1 MNIQFSIRRFIP
13 YFILRHQNLRQLLC
27 LQLLLLVLFNFVA
40 TISFS
45 QISQNGIFFQAV
57 AKDNYDNPA
66 NRRQL
71 FLQSTIIQS
80 NANGSKVLIEEFQ
93 TTTDQMGIFNFT
105 IGKGVRKG
113 GKFYNLNE
121 IDWANGP
128 YYLNIKIVITP
139 VAPGANWDYTKEWID
154 FGTTP
159 FGTVP
164 YALFA
169 SSSGDLGNKVNVS
182 DSILRYVTP
191 TQLAAKSFD
200 ISPILKSLSEKLD
213 KVDGKQLTSNDYTNA
228 EKIKLNE
235 ISGINTGDET
245 LLSIKSKLGI
255 TVLNGVNTGDQ
266 DLSPFA
272 TKLAL
277 DVNTK
282 VFDSVLSQK
291 VNIADLNNFLALKP
305 NLSDLN
311 SSLDLKANN
320 TDVSTGLL
328 LKVDKVIGMGLS
340 SNDYTATDKL
350 KLTNISGINTG
361 DQDLS
366 LYATKAGL
374 ALKVDHLIGKEL
386 SSNDYTTIEKNKLAA
401 ISGINTGDQNLSSYA
416 TIANLGLKAN
426 ITDVNTSL
434 ALKANSNDL
443 ITLLNTK
450 ANLTD
455 VNSSLSLMVN
465 IADLNSGLNLKVD
478 KEAGKVL
485 SSNDYTSADKLK
497 LSNIT
502 GVNTGDQDLSLLAT
516 ISNLSLKA
524 NSDDVNSSLALK
536 ANSADVTSSLALK
549 ANITDINTSLGLKAN
564 SADVTSSLA
573 LKANSSDMT
582 TSLGLKANAI
592 DVVTGL
598 SLKEEQLNKSAA
610 SNLGGTAAND
620 ILYPTQKAVKA
631 YVDGQ
636 ISSGG
641 VSDAS
646 ILTRHIASLNIT
658 TPLIADASITDIK
671 ISNGINQSKVGLGN
685 VENTA
690 LSTWQ
695 GGTNLTNV
703 GTIISGTWSGT
714 SISVAHGGTGANT
727 AADARFNLGL
737 VIGQDVQSPLTTTQ
751 LAVLSNTSN
760 INTGDE
766 TIASIKTKLGI
777 TTLSGVNTGDQDVSS
792 FATITNLALKA
803 NTSDMTTSLGLKAN
817 ATDLTSGLALKAN
830 TSDMTT
836 SLGLKANATD
846 LTSGLALKV
855 DKVTGKE
862 LSTNDYTTAEKNK
875 LTAISGT
882 NTGDQDV
889 SSFATITNLALKA
902 NTADMNTSLG
912 LKANISDMTTSLVLK
927 ANETDLTS
935 GLALKVDKV
944 TGKELSTNDYTTA
957 EKNKLTAI
965 SGTNTGDQDVSSFAT
980 ITNLA
985 LKANTADMNTSL
997 GLKANISDMTTSLVL
1012 KANATDLT
1020 SGLAL
1025 KVDKVTGK
1033 ELSTNDYT
1041 TAEKTKLAAIIGTN
1055 TGDQDLSSF
1064 ATITNLALKANTSD
1078 MTTSLGLKANT
1089 ADMTTS
1095 LGLKA
1100 NTSDMTTSLGLKA
1113 NTTDLTSGLALKVDK
1128 VTGKE
1133 LSTND
1138 YTTAEKNKLT
1148 AITGTNTGDQDLS
1161 SFATALSLA
1170 DKANT
1175 TDVTTSIALKANLIS
1190 PTLVTPI
1197 LGDATATSVTASSDI
1212 KAKRYIQYATTA
1224 ISSTSTTNFDLSRGN
1239 VIQVNLATSI
1249 AEITFT
1255 NEAVGTYL
1263 IKFKQTVG
1271 SKTVNFPDTWL
1282 WSGGVEPV
1290 VSATLGRTDIVT
1302 LIYDGT
1308 NYYAAIVQN
1317 FF

>member
-1 MNIQFSIRRFIP
+1 MIIQFSIRQNMLS
-13 YFILRHQNLRQLLC
+13 FILHHQILKQLIC
-27 LQLLLLVLFNFVA
+27 LKLFLLVLFNFVA
-40 TISFS
+40 IISFS

-57 AKDNYDNPA
+57 AKDNYDHPA

-128 YYLNIKIVITP
+128 YYLNIKIVVTP
-139 VAPGANWDYTKEWID
+139 VAPGVNWDYTKEWID

-213 KVDGKQLTSNDYTNA
+213 KVNGKQLSSNDYTNA

-235 ISGINTGDET
+235 ILGINTGDET

-255 TVLNGVNTGDQ
+255 TDLNGVNTGDQ

-272 TKLAL
+272 TKQAL
-277 DVNTK
+277 DLKTK
-282 VFDSVLSQK
+282 IFDSALSQK
-291 VNIADLNNFLALKP
+291 ANIFDLDNILALKP
-305 NLSDLN
+305 IISDLN

-320 TDVSTGLL
+320 TDVTTGLF
-328 LKVDKVIGMGLS
+328 LKVDKVFGMGLS
-340 SNDYTATDKL
+340 ANDYTSTDKF
-350 KLTNISGINTG
+350 KLTNIVGINTG

-374 ALKVDHLIGKEL
+374 ALKVDHIFGKEL

-426 ITDVNTSL
+426 ITDVTTSL

-443 ITLLNTK
+443 ITLLNSK
-450 ANLTD
+450 ANLID
-455 VNSSLSLMVN
+455 VNSSLSLLVN
-465 IADLNSGLNLKVD
+465 FDDLNSGLNLKVD
-478 KEAGKVL
+478 KVVGKVL
-485 SSNDYTSADKLK
+485 SSNDFTSADKLK
-497 LSNIT
+497 LSTIT
-502 GVNTGDQDLSLLAT
+502 GLNTGDQDLSLLAT

-524 NSDDVNSSLALK
+524 NSDEVNSSLALK
-536 ANSADVTSSLALK
+536 ANNTDVTSSLALK
-549 ANITDINTSLGLKAN
+549 ADIIDVNTSLGLKANSTDVTSSLALKADIIDVNTSLGLKANNTDVTSSLALKADIIDVNTSLGLKAN

-573 LKANSSDMT
+573 LKADIIDVN
-582 TSLGLKANAI
+582 TSLGLKANSV

-598 SLKEEQLNKSAA
+598 SLKEDQINKSTAT
-610 SNLGGTAAND
+610 NLGGTAAND
-620 ILYPTQKAVKA
+620 ISYPTQKAVKV

-641 VSDAS
+641 VADAS

-658 TPLIADASITDIK
+658 TPLIADASITDVK

-685 VENTA
+685 VENIA
-690 LSTWQ
+690 ISTWQ
-695 GGTNLTNV
+695 GSSNLNNL
-703 GTIISGTWSGT
+703 GTITSGIWSAT
-714 SISVAHGGTGANT
+714 SVAIKHGGTGANT

-737 VIGQDVQSPLTTTQ
+737 IIGQDVQSPLTTTQ

-803 NTSDMTTSLGLKAN
+803 NTADMTTSLGLKATTSDLTSGLALKVDKVTDKELSTN
-817 ATDLTSGLALKAN
+817 DYTTTEKNKLAAITGANTGDQDVSSFATITNLALKANTADMTTSLGLKATTSDLTSGLALKAN
-830 TSDMTT
+830 TADMTT
-836 SLGLKANATD
+836 ILGLKATTSD

-862 LSTNDYTTAEKNK
+862 LSTNDYTTTEKNK
-875 LTAISGT
+875 L
-882 NTGDQDV
+882 
-889 SSFATITNLALKA
+889 
-902 NTADMNTSLG
+902 
-912 LKANISDMTTSLVLK
+912 
-927 ANETDLTS
+927 
-935 GLALKVDKV
+935 
-944 TGKELSTNDYTTA
+944 
-957 EKNKLTAI
+957 
-965 SGTNTGDQDVSSFAT
+965 
-980 ITNLA
+980 
-985 LKANTADMNTSL
+985 
-997 GLKANISDMTTSLVL
+997 
-1012 KANATDLT
+1012 
-1020 SGLAL
+1020 
-1025 KVDKVTGK
+1025 
-1033 ELSTNDYT
+1033 
-1041 TAEKTKLAAIIGTN
+1041 AAITGSN

-1064 ATITNLALKANTSD
+1064 ATNTNLDLKANISD
-1078 MTTSLGLKANT
+1078 VNTSL
-1089 ADMTTS
+1089 
-1095 LGLKA
+1095 
-1100 NTSDMTTSLGLKA
+1100 
-1113 NTTDLTSGLALKVDK
+1113 
-1128 VTGKE
+1128 
-1133 LSTND
+1133 
-1138 YTTAEKNKLT
+1138 
-1148 AITGTNTGDQDLS
+1148 
-1161 SFATALSLA
+1161 
-1170 DKANT
+1170 
-1175 TDVTTSIALKANLIS
+1175 ALKANLIS
-1190 PTLVTPI
+1190 PNLTAPI
-1197 LGDATATSVTASSDI
+1197 LGDATATSLSVNTGISASTLTVTNLSATTINATNVTVTNDV
-1212 KAKRYIQYATTA
+1212 KAKRYLLTYNAA
-1224 ISSTSTTNFDLSRGN
+1224 ATSTIDLSTGN
-1239 VIQVNLATSI
+1239 IFQILLTGATAFILPAPNAS
-1249 AEITFT
+1249 T
-1255 NEAVGTYL
+1255 VGTY
-1263 IKFKQTVG
+1263 IVRFKQDNIGGRVVTF
-1271 SKTVNFPDTWL
+1271 SNTAATTTKLYWA
-1282 WSGGVEPV
+1282 GGVVPIIT
-1290 VSATLGRTDIVT
+1290 SGANKIDFMTI
-1302 LIYDGT
+1302 ICDGIS
-1308 NYYAAIVQN
+1308 YYATMIQN
-1317 FF
+1317 FY

>member
-1 MNIQFSIRRFIP
+1 MNIQFSIRRYFST
-13 YFILRHQNLRQLLC
+13 FILRHQNLRQLLC

-80 NANGSKVLIEEFQ
+80 NVNGTKVLIEEFQ

-320 TDVSTGLL
+320 TDVATGLL

-401 ISGINTGDQNLSSYA
+401 ISGTNTGDQNLSSYA

-478 KEAGKVL
+478 KVAGKVL

-516 ISNLSLKA
+516 ITNLSLKA
-524 NSDDVNSSLALK
+524 NSTDVNTSLGLKANNTDVISSLALK
-536 ANSADVTSSLALK
+536 ANSTDVNTSLGLKANSADIISSLALK
-549 ANITDINTSLGLKAN
+549 ANSTDVNTSLGLKAN
-564 SADVTSSLA
+564 SADVNSSLA
-573 LKANSSDMT
+573 LKANSTDVN
-582 TSLGLKANAI
+582 TSLGLKANSI

-598 SLKEEQLNKSAA
+598 SLKEDQLNKSAA
-610 SNLGGTAAND
+610 TNLGGTDAND
-620 ILYPTQKAVKA
+620 ILYPTQKAVKD

-646 ILTRHIASLNIT
+646 ILTRHIAALNIT

-690 LSTWQ
+690 ISSWQ
-695 GGTNLTNV
+695 GSSNLNSL
-703 GTIISGTWSGT
+703 GTITSGIWSGT
-714 SISVAHGGTGANT
+714 SVAITHGGTGANT

-760 INTGDE
+760 SNTGDE

-777 TTLSGVNTGDQDVSS
+777 TALSGVNTGDQDVSS

-817 ATDLTSGLALKAN
+817 ATDLTSGLSLKAN

-836 SLGLKANATD
+836 SLGLKANSSD
-846 LTSGLALKV
+846 
-855 DKVTGKE
+855 VT
-862 LSTNDYTTAEKNK
+862 
-875 LTAISGT
+875 
-882 NTGDQDV
+882 
-889 SSFATITNLALKA
+889 
-902 NTADMNTSLG
+902 TSLG
-912 LKANISDMTTSLVLK
+912 LKV
-927 ANETDLTS
+927 NETDLTS
-935 GLALKVDKV
+935 GLALKA
-944 TGKELSTNDYTTA
+944 N
-957 EKNKLTAI
+957 
-965 SGTNTGDQDVSSFAT
+965 SS
-980 ITNLA
+980 
-985 LKANTADMNTSL
+985 DMTTSL
-997 GLKANISDMTTSLVL
+997 GLKAN
-1012 KANATDLT
+1012 ATDLI

-1055 TGDQDLSSF
+1055 TGDQDVSSF

-1089 ADMTTS
+1089 SDVTTS

-1100 NTSDMTTSLGLKA
+1100 SATDLSSGLALKANSSDVTTLLGLKA
-1113 NTTDLTSGLALKVDK
+1113 NATDLTSGLALK
-1128 VTGKE
+1128 
-1133 LSTND
+1133 SN
-1138 YTTAEKNKLT
+1138 TA
-1148 AITGTNTGDQDLS
+1148 
-1161 SFATALSLA
+1161 
-1170 DKANT
+1170 
-1175 TDVTTSIALKANLIS
+1175 DVTTSLALKANLIS

-1197 LGDATATSVTASSDI
+1197 LGDATATSVIASADV
-1212 KAKRYIQYATTA
+1212 KAKRYIQYATAA
-1224 ISSTSTTNFDLSRGN
+1224 ISSTTTTNIDLSTGN
-1239 VIQVNLATSI
+1239 VFQVDLANAITSI
-1249 AEITFT
+1249 TFS

-1271 SKTVNFPDTWL
+1271 SKNVNFPDSWF

>member
-13 YFILRHQNLRQLLC
+13 YFILRHQNLRQLIC
-27 LQLLLLVLFNFVA
+27 LNLFLLVLFNFVA

-272 TKLAL
+272 TKFAL

-564 SADVTSSLA
+564 NTDVNSSLA
-573 LKANSSDMT
+573 LKANSLDMT

-714 SISVAHGGTGANT
+714 SISVAHGGTGAST
-727 AADARFNLGL
+727 TADARFNLGL

-846 LTSGLALKV
+846 LSSGLALKANTSDMTTSLGLKANTTDLTAGLALKV
-855 DKVTGKE
+855 DKITGKE
-862 LSTNDYTTAEKNK
+862 LSTNDYTTAEKDK
-875 LTAISGT
+875 LAAISGT

-902 NTADMNTSLG
+902 NT
-912 LKANISDMTTSLVLK
+912 
-927 ANETDLTS
+927 
-935 GLALKVDKV
+935 
-944 TGKELSTNDYTTA
+944 
-957 EKNKLTAI
+957 
-965 SGTNTGDQDVSSFAT
+965 
-980 ITNLA
+980 
-985 LKANTADMNTSL
+985 
-997 GLKANISDMTTSLVL
+997 
-1012 KANATDLT
+1012 
-1020 SGLAL
+1020 
-1025 KVDKVTGK
+1025 
-1033 ELSTNDYT
+1033 
-1041 TAEKTKLAAIIGTN
+1041 
-1055 TGDQDLSSF
+1055 
-1064 ATITNLALKANTSD
+1064 SD
-1078 MTTSLGLKANT
+1078 MTTSLGLKANATDLSTGLALKANT

-1095 LGLKA
+1095 L
-1100 NTSDMTTSLGLKA
+1100 
-1113 NTTDLTSGLALKVDK
+1113 
-1128 VTGKE
+1128 
-1133 LSTND
+1133 
-1138 YTTAEKNKLT
+1138 
-1148 AITGTNTGDQDLS
+1148 
-1161 SFATALSLA
+1161 
-1170 DKANT
+1170 
-1175 TDVTTSIALKANLIS
+1175 ALKANLIS

-1197 LGDATATSVTASSDI
+1197 LGDATATSVIVSSDV

>member
-13 YFILRHQNLRQLLC
+13 YFILRHQNLRQLIC
-27 LQLLLLVLFNFVA
+27 LNLFLLVLFNFVA

-80 NANGSKVLIEEFQ
+80 NVNGTKVLIEEFQ
-93 TTTDQMGIFNFT
+93 TSTDQMGIFNFT

-113 GKFYNLNE
+113 GKFSNLNE
-121 IDWANGP
+121 IDWPNGP
-128 YYLNIKIVITP
+128 YYLNIKIVIKP

-169 SSSGDLGNKVNVS
+169 SSSGDLGNKVNIS

-213 KVDGKQLTSNDYTNA
+213 KVDGKQLSSNDYTNA

-272 TKLAL
+272 SKLAL

-282 VFDSVLSQK
+282 IFDSVLSQK
-291 VNIADLNNFLALKP
+291 VNIADLNNILALKP

-311 SSLDLKANN
+311 SRLDLKANN

-374 ALKVDHLIGKEL
+374 ALKVDHLMGKEL

-401 ISGINTGDQNLSSYA
+401 ISGINTGDQNLSAYA

-564 SADVTSSLA
+564 NTDVNSSLA
-573 LKANSSDMT
+573 LKANSLDMT
-582 TSLGLKANAI
+582 TSLGLKANSI

-714 SISVAHGGTGANT
+714 SISVAHGGTGAST
-727 AADARFNLGL
+727 TADARFNLGL
-737 VIGQDVQSPLTTTQ
+737 VIGQDVQSLLTTTQ

-760 INTGDE
+760 SNTGDE

-777 TTLSGVNTGDQDVSS
+777 TTLSGVNTGDQDLSS

-803 NTSDMTTSLGLKAN
+803 NTADMTTSLGLKAN

-846 LTSGLALKV
+846 LSSGLALKANTSDMTTSLGLKANTSDLTSGLALKANTSDMTTSLGLKANATDLSSGLALKANTSDMTTSLGLKANTTDLTAGLALKV
-855 DKVTGKE
+855 DKITGKE
-862 LSTNDYTTAEKNK
+862 LSTNDYSTAEKDK
-875 LTAISGT
+875 LAAISGT

-889 SSFATITNLALKA
+889 
-902 NTADMNTSLG
+902 
-912 LKANISDMTTSLVLK
+912 
-927 ANETDLTS
+927 
-935 GLALKVDKV
+935 
-944 TGKELSTNDYTTA
+944 
-957 EKNKLTAI
+957 
-965 SGTNTGDQDVSSFAT
+965 
-980 ITNLA
+980 
-985 LKANTADMNTSL
+985 
-997 GLKANISDMTTSLVL
+997 
-1012 KANATDLT
+1012 
-1020 SGLAL
+1020 
-1025 KVDKVTGK
+1025 
-1033 ELSTNDYT
+1033 
-1041 TAEKTKLAAIIGTN
+1041 
-1055 TGDQDLSSF
+1055 SSF

-1113 NTTDLTSGLALKVDK
+1113 NTADMTTSLGLKANTSDMTTSLGLKANATDLTSGLALKVDK

-1138 YTTAEKNKLT
+1138 YTTIEKNKLT

-1175 TDVTTSIALKANLIS
+1175 TDVTTSLSLKANLIS
-1190 PTLVTPI
+1190 PTLTSPV
-1197 LGDATATSVTASSDI
+1197 LGDATATSVIASSDI

>member
-536 ANSADVTSSLALK
+536 ANIADVTSSLALK
-549 ANITDINTSLGLKAN
+549 ANITEINTSLGLKAN

-836 SLGLKANATD
+836 SLGLKANA
-846 LTSGLALKV
+846 
-855 DKVTGKE
+855 
-862 LSTNDYTTAEKNK
+862 
-875 LTAISGT
+875 
-882 NTGDQDV
+882 
-889 SSFATITNLALKA
+889 
-902 NTADMNTSLG
+902 
-912 LKANISDMTTSLVLK
+912 
-927 ANETDLTS
+927 TDLTS

>member
-272 TKLAL
+272 TKFAL

-311 SSLDLKANN
+311 LSLDLKANN

-328 LKVDKVIGMGLS
+328 LKVDKVIGMDLS

-374 ALKVDHLIGKEL
+374 ALKVDHLMGKEL

-401 ISGINTGDQNLSSYA
+401 ISGINTGDQNLSAYA

-549 ANITDINTSLGLKAN
+549 ANSL
-564 SADVTSSLA
+564 
-573 LKANSSDMT
+573 DMT
-582 TSLGLKANAI
+582 TSLGLKANSI

-646 ILTRHIASLNIT
+646 ILTRHIAPLNIT
-658 TPLIADASITDIK
+658 TTLIADASITDIK

-690 LSTWQ
+690 ISTWQ
-695 GGTNLTNV
+695 GSSNLNNL
-703 GTIISGTWSGT
+703 GTITSGIWSGT
-714 SISVAHGGTGANT
+714 SVAISHGGTGAST
-727 AADARFNLGL
+727 TADARFNLGL
-737 VIGQDVQSPLTTTQ
+737 VIGQDVQSLLTTTQ

-817 ATDLTSGLALKAN
+817 ATDLTSGLALK
-830 TSDMTT
+830 
-836 SLGLKANATD
+836 
-846 LTSGLALKV
+846 V

-902 NTADMNTSLG
+902 NTSDMTTSLG
-912 LKANISDMTTSLVLK
+912 LKANATDLTSGLALKANTSDMTTSLGLK
-927 ANETDLTS
+927 ANATDLSSGLALKANTSDMTTSLGLKANATDLTSGLALKANTSDMTTSLGLKANSSDVTTSLGLKANATDLTS
-935 GLALKVDKV
+935 GLALKVDKI
-944 TGKELSTNDYTTA
+944 TGKELSTNDYSTA
-957 EKNKLTAI
+957 EKDKLAAI

-985 LKANTADMNTSL
+985 LKANTSDITTSLGLKANTADMNTSL
-997 GLKANISDMTTSLVL
+997 GLKANTSDMTTSLGL

-1041 TAEKTKLAAIIGTN
+1041 TI
-1055 TGDQDLSSF
+1055 
-1064 ATITNLALKANTSD
+1064 
-1078 MTTSLGLKANT
+1078 
-1089 ADMTTS
+1089 
-1095 LGLKA
+1095 
-1100 NTSDMTTSLGLKA
+1100 
-1113 NTTDLTSGLALKVDK
+1113 
-1128 VTGKE
+1128 
-1133 LSTND
+1133 
-1138 YTTAEKNKLT
+1138 EKNKLT

-1175 TDVTTSIALKANLIS
+1175 TDVTTSLSLKANLIS
-1190 PTLVTPI
+1190 PTLTYPV
-1197 LGDATATSVTASSDI
+1197 LGDATATSVIASSDI
-1212 KAKRYIQYATTA
+1212 KAKRYIQYVNAA
-1224 ISSTSTTNFDLSRGN
+1224 ISSTTTTNIDLSTGN
-1239 VIQVNLATSI
+1239 VFQVDLANT
-1249 AEITFT
+1249 ITTISFS
-1255 NEAVGTYL
+1255 NIAVGTYL

-1282 WSGGVEPV
+1282 WSGGAEPV

>member
-27 LQLLLLVLFNFVA
+27 LQLLLLVLFNFVT

-71 FLQSTIIQS
+71 FVQTTIIQS

-169 SSSGDLGNKVNVS
+169 SSSGDIGNKVNVS

-213 KVDGKQLTSNDYTNA
+213 KVNGKQLTSNDYTNA

-245 LLSIKSKLGI
+245 HLSIKSKLGI
-255 TVLNGVNTGDQ
+255 TVLSGVNTGDQ

-291 VNIADLNNFLALKP
+291 VNIADLDNFLALKP
-305 NLSDLN
+305 NISDLN
-311 SSLDLKANN
+311 ISFDLKANN
-320 TDVSTGLL
+320 TDVATGLL

-340 SNDYTATDKL
+340 SNDYTTTDKL

-401 ISGINTGDQNLSSYA
+401 ISGTNTGDQNLSSYA

-455 VNSSLSLMVN
+455 VSSSLSLMVN

-478 KEAGKVL
+478 KVAGKVL
-485 SSNDYTSADKLK
+485 SSNDFTSADKLK

-524 NSDDVNSSLALK
+524 NIADVNTSLGLK

-549 ANITDINTSLGLKAN
+549 SNITDVNTSLGLKAN

-573 LKANSSDMT
+573 LKANSTDVN
-582 TSLGLKANAI
+582 TSLGLKANSADVISSLALKANSTDVNTSLGLKANSI

-598 SLKEEQLNKSAA
+598 SLKEDQLNKSAA
-610 SNLGGTAAND
+610 TNLGGTDAND
-620 ILYPTQKAVKA
+620 ILYPTQKAVKD

-646 ILTRHIASLNIT
+646 ILTRHIAALNIT

-690 LSTWQ
+690 ISSWQ
-695 GGTNLTNV
+695 GSSNLNSL
-703 GTIISGTWSGT
+703 GTITSGIWSAT
-714 SISVAHGGTGANT
+714 SVAITHGGTGAKT

-760 INTGDE
+760 SNTGDE

-836 SLGLKANATD
+836 SLGLKANSSD
-846 LTSGLALKV
+846 
-855 DKVTGKE
+855 VT
-862 LSTNDYTTAEKNK
+862 
-875 LTAISGT
+875 
-882 NTGDQDV
+882 
-889 SSFATITNLALKA
+889 
-902 NTADMNTSLG
+902 TSLG
-912 LKANISDMTTSLVLK
+912 LK

-935 GLALKVDKV
+935 GLALK
-944 TGKELSTNDYTTA
+944 
-957 EKNKLTAI
+957 
-965 SGTNTGDQDVSSFAT
+965 
-980 ITNLA
+980 
-985 LKANTADMNTSL
+985 ANTSDMTTSL
-997 GLKANISDMTTSLVL
+997 GLKANSSDVTTSLGLKASATDLSSGLALKANSSDMTTSLGL

-1041 TAEKTKLAAIIGTN
+1041 TAEKTKLAAMIGTN
-1055 TGDQDLSSF
+1055 TGDQDVSSF

-1078 MTTSLGLKANT
+1078 MTTSLGLKAN
-1089 ADMTTS
+1089 A
-1095 LGLKA
+1095 
-1100 NTSDMTTSLGLKA
+1100 
-1113 NTTDLTSGLALKVDK
+1113 TDLTSGLALK
-1128 VTGKE
+1128 
-1133 LSTND
+1133 SN
-1138 YTTAEKNKLT
+1138 TA
-1148 AITGTNTGDQDLS
+1148 
-1161 SFATALSLA
+1161 
-1170 DKANT
+1170 
-1175 TDVTTSIALKANLIS
+1175 DVTTSLALKANLIS

-1197 LGDATATSVTASSDI
+1197 LGDATATSVIASSDV
-1212 KAKRYIQYATTA
+1212 KAKRYIQYATAA
-1224 ISSTSTTNFDLSRGN
+1224 ISSTSTTNIDLSTGN
-1239 VIQVNLATSI
+1239 VFQVDLANTITSI
-1249 AEITFT
+1249 TFS

-1271 SKTVNFPDTWL
+1271 SKNVNFPDSWF

>member
-13 YFILRHQNLRQLLC
+13 YFILRHQNLRQLIC
-27 LQLLLLVLFNFVA
+27 LNLFLLVLFNFVA

-80 NANGSKVLIEEFQ
+80 NVNGTKVLIEEFQ

-113 GKFYNLNE
+113 GKFSNLNE
-121 IDWANGP
+121 IDWPNGP
-128 YYLNIKIVITP
+128 YYLNIKIVIKP

-213 KVDGKQLTSNDYTNA
+213 KVDGKQLSSNDYTNA

-272 TKLAL
+272 SKLAL

-282 VFDSVLSQK
+282 IFDSVLSQK
-291 VNIADLNNFLALKP
+291 VNIADLNNILALKP

-311 SSLDLKANN
+311 SRLDLKANN

-328 LKVDKVIGMGLS
+328 LKVDKVIGMDLS

-502 GVNTGDQDLSLLAT
+502 GVNTGDQDLSILAT

-573 LKANSSDMT
+573 LKANITDINTSLGLKANNTDVNSSLALKANSLDMT
-582 TSLGLKANAI
+582 TSLGLKANSI

-944 TGKELSTNDYTTA
+944 TGKELSTNDYSTA

-965 SGTNTGDQDVSSFAT
+965 SGTNTGDQDV
-980 ITNLA
+980 
-985 LKANTADMNTSL
+985 
-997 GLKANISDMTTSLVL
+997 
-1012 KANATDLT
+1012 
-1020 SGLAL
+1020 
-1025 KVDKVTGK
+1025 
-1033 ELSTNDYT
+1033 
-1041 TAEKTKLAAIIGTN
+1041 
-1055 TGDQDLSSF
+1055 SSF

-1175 TDVTTSIALKANLIS
+1175 TDVTTSLSLKANLIS
-1190 PTLVTPI
+1190 PTLTSPV
-1197 LGDATATSVTASSDI
+1197 LGDATATSVIASSDI

-1282 WSGGVEPV
+1282 WSGGAEPV

>member
-1 MNIQFSIRRFIP
+1 MNIQFSIRRYFST
-13 YFILRHQNLRQLLC
+13 FILRHQNLRQLLC

-80 NANGSKVLIEEFQ
+80 NVNGTKVLIEEFQ

-320 TDVSTGLL
+320 TDVATGLL

-401 ISGINTGDQNLSSYA
+401 ISGTNTGDQNLSSYA

-478 KEAGKVL
+478 KVAGKVL

-516 ISNLSLKA
+516 ITNLSLKA
-524 NSDDVNSSLALK
+524 NSTDVNTSLGLKANNTDVISSLALK
-536 ANSADVTSSLALK
+536 ANSTDV
-549 ANITDINTSLGLKAN
+549 NTSLGLKAN
-564 SADVTSSLA
+564 SADVNSSLA
-573 LKANSSDMT
+573 LKANSTDVN
-582 TSLGLKANAI
+582 TSLGLKANSI

-598 SLKEEQLNKSAA
+598 SLKEDQLNKSAA
-610 SNLGGTAAND
+610 TNLGGTDAND
-620 ILYPTQKAVKA
+620 ILYPTQKAVKD

-646 ILTRHIASLNIT
+646 ILTRHIAALNIT

-690 LSTWQ
+690 ISSWQ
-695 GGTNLTNV
+695 GSSNLNSL
-703 GTIISGTWSGT
+703 GTITSGIWSGT
-714 SISVAHGGTGANT
+714 SVAITHGGTGANT

-760 INTGDE
+760 SNTGDE

-817 ATDLTSGLALKAN
+817 ATDLTSGLSLKAN

-836 SLGLKANATD
+836 SLGLKANSSDVTTSLGLKVNETDLTSGLALKANSSDMTTSLGLKANATD
-846 LTSGLALKV
+846 LISGLALKV

-862 LSTNDYTTAEKNK
+862 LSTNDYSTVEKNK
-875 LTAISGT
+875 LAAISGT

-889 SSFATITNLALKA
+889 
-902 NTADMNTSLG
+902 
-912 LKANISDMTTSLVLK
+912 
-927 ANETDLTS
+927 
-935 GLALKVDKV
+935 
-944 TGKELSTNDYTTA
+944 
-957 EKNKLTAI
+957 
-965 SGTNTGDQDVSSFAT
+965 
-980 ITNLA
+980 
-985 LKANTADMNTSL
+985 
-997 GLKANISDMTTSLVL
+997 
-1012 KANATDLT
+1012 
-1020 SGLAL
+1020 
-1025 KVDKVTGK
+1025 
-1033 ELSTNDYT
+1033 
-1041 TAEKTKLAAIIGTN
+1041 
-1055 TGDQDLSSF
+1055 SSF

-1089 ADMTTS
+1089 SDVTTS

-1100 NTSDMTTSLGLKA
+1100 SATDLSSGLALKANSSDVTTLLGLKA
-1113 NTTDLTSGLALKVDK
+1113 NATDLTSGLALK
-1128 VTGKE
+1128 
-1133 LSTND
+1133 SN
-1138 YTTAEKNKLT
+1138 TA
-1148 AITGTNTGDQDLS
+1148 
-1161 SFATALSLA
+1161 
-1170 DKANT
+1170 
-1175 TDVTTSIALKANLIS
+1175 DVTTSLALKANLIS

-1197 LGDATATSVTASSDI
+1197 LGDATATSVIASADV
-1212 KAKRYIQYATTA
+1212 KAKRYIQYATAA
-1224 ISSTSTTNFDLSRGN
+1224 ISSTTTTNIDLSTGN
-1239 VIQVNLATSI
+1239 VFQVDLANAITSI
-1249 AEITFT
+1249 TFS

-1271 SKTVNFPDTWL
+1271 SKNVNFPDSWF

>member
-13 YFILRHQNLRQLLC
+13 YFILRHQNLRQLIC
-27 LQLLLLVLFNFVA
+27 LNLFLLVLFNFVA

-80 NANGSKVLIEEFQ
+80 NVNGTKVLIEEFQ

-121 IDWANGP
+121 IDWPNGP
-128 YYLNIKIVITP
+128 YYLNIKIVIKP

-164 YALFA
+164 YALYA
-169 SSSGDLGNKVNVS
+169 SSSGDLENKVNVS

-266 DLSPFA
+266 DLSPFV

-282 VFDSVLSQK
+282 VFDSALSQK

-374 ALKVDHLIGKEL
+374 ALKVDHLIGKDL

-434 ALKANSNDL
+434 ALKVNSNDL

-478 KEAGKVL
+478 KEVGKVL
-485 SSNDYTSADKLK
+485 SSNDYTTTDKLK

-549 ANITDINTSLGLKAN
+549 ANITDINSSLGLKANSADVTSSLALKPNITDINTSLGLKANGADVTSSLALKANITDINTSLGLKANNTDVTSSLALKANITDINTSLGLKAN

-592 DVVTGL
+592 DVLTGL

-646 ILTRHIASLNIT
+646 ILTRHIAPLNIT
-658 TPLIADASITDIK
+658 TTLIADASITDIK

-690 LSTWQ
+690 ISTWQ
-695 GGTNLTNV
+695 GSSNLNNL
-703 GTIISGTWSGT
+703 GTITSGIWSGT
-714 SISVAHGGTGANT
+714 SVAISHGGTGAST
-727 AADARFNLGL
+727 TADARFNLGL
-737 VIGQDVQSPLTTTQ
+737 VIGQDVQSLLTTTQ

-760 INTGDE
+760 SNTGDE

-777 TTLSGVNTGDQDVSS
+777 TTLSGVNTGDQDLSS

-803 NTSDMTTSLGLKAN
+803 NTADMTTSLGLKAN

-846 LTSGLALKV
+846 LSSG
-855 DKVTGKE
+855 
-862 LSTNDYTTAEKNK
+862 
-875 LTAISGT
+875 
-882 NTGDQDV
+882 
-889 SSFATITNLALKA
+889 LALKA
-902 NTADMNTSLG
+902 NTSDMTTSLG
-912 LKANISDMTTSLVLK
+912 LKANATDLSSGLVLK
-927 ANETDLTS
+927 ANTSDMTISLGLKANATDLSS
-935 GLALKVDKV
+935 G
-944 TGKELSTNDYTTA
+944 
-957 EKNKLTAI
+957 
-965 SGTNTGDQDVSSFAT
+965 
-980 ITNLA
+980 LA
-985 LKANTADMNTSL
+985 LKANTSDMTTSL
-997 GLKANISDMTTSLVL
+997 GLKANT
-1012 KANATDLT
+1012 TDLT
-1020 SGLAL
+1020 AGLAL

>member
-13 YFILRHQNLRQLLC
+13 YFILRHQNLRQFIC
-27 LQLLLLVLFNFVA
+27 LNLFLLVLFNFVA

-80 NANGSKVLIEEFQ
+80 NVNGTKVLIEEFQ

-434 ALKANSNDL
+434 SLKANSNDL

-564 SADVTSSLA
+564 SADVTSSLALKVNITDINTSLGLKANSADVTSSLALKANITDINTSLGLKANNTDVTSSLA

-737 VIGQDVQSPLTTTQ
+737 VIGQDVQSLLTTTQ

-760 INTGDE
+760 SNTGDE

-792 FATITNLALKA
+792 FATITNLALK
-803 NTSDMTTSLGLKAN
+803 S
-817 ATDLTSGLALKAN
+817 
-830 TSDMTT
+830 
-836 SLGLKANATD
+836 
-846 LTSGLALKV
+846 
-855 DKVTGKE
+855 
-862 LSTNDYTTAEKNK
+862 
-875 LTAISGT
+875 
-882 NTGDQDV
+882 
-889 SSFATITNLALKA
+889 
-902 NTADMNTSLG
+902 
-912 LKANISDMTTSLVLK
+912 
-927 ANETDLTS
+927 
-935 GLALKVDKV
+935 
-944 TGKELSTNDYTTA
+944 
-957 EKNKLTAI
+957 
-965 SGTNTGDQDVSSFAT
+965 
-980 ITNLA
+980 
-985 LKANTADMNTSL
+985 NTADMNTSL

>member
-272 TKLAL
+272 TKFAL

-311 SSLDLKANN
+311 LSLDLKANN

-328 LKVDKVIGMGLS
+328 LKVDKVIGMDLS

-374 ALKVDHLIGKEL
+374 ALKVDHLMGKEL

-401 ISGINTGDQNLSSYA
+401 ISGINTGDQNLSAYA

-434 ALKANSNDL
+434 ALKVNSNDL

-549 ANITDINTSLGLKAN
+549 ANSL
-564 SADVTSSLA
+564 
-573 LKANSSDMT
+573 DMT
-582 TSLGLKANAI
+582 TSLGLKANSI

-646 ILTRHIASLNIT
+646 ILTRHIAPLNIT
-658 TPLIADASITDIK
+658 TTLIADASITDIK

-690 LSTWQ
+690 ISTWQ
-695 GGTNLTNV
+695 GSSNLNNL
-703 GTIISGTWSGT
+703 GTITSGIWSGT
-714 SISVAHGGTGANT
+714 SVAISHGGTGAST
-727 AADARFNLGL
+727 TADARFNLGL
-737 VIGQDVQSPLTTTQ
+737 VIGQDVQSLLTTTQ

-902 NTADMNTSLG
+902 NTSDMTTSLG
-912 LKANISDMTTSLVLK
+912 LKAN
-927 ANETDLTS
+927 ATDLTS
-935 GLALKVDKV
+935 GLALKANTSDMTTSLGLKANATDLSSGLALKANTSDMTTSLGLKANATDLTSGLALKANTSDMTTSLGLKANSSDVTTSLGLKANATDLSSGLVLKVDKV
-944 TGKELSTNDYTTA
+944 TGKELSTNDYSTA
-957 EKNKLTAI
+957 EKDKLAAI
-965 SGTNTGDQDVSSFAT
+965 SGTNTGDQDLSSFAT

-985 LKANTADMNTSL
+985 LKANTSDITTSLGLKANTADMNTSL
-997 GLKANISDMTTSLVL
+997 GLKANTSDMTTSLGL

-1041 TAEKTKLAAIIGTN
+1041 TI
-1055 TGDQDLSSF
+1055 
-1064 ATITNLALKANTSD
+1064 
-1078 MTTSLGLKANT
+1078 
-1089 ADMTTS
+1089 
-1095 LGLKA
+1095 
-1100 NTSDMTTSLGLKA
+1100 
-1113 NTTDLTSGLALKVDK
+1113 
-1128 VTGKE
+1128 
-1133 LSTND
+1133 
-1138 YTTAEKNKLT
+1138 EKNKLT

-1175 TDVTTSIALKANLIS
+1175 TDVTTSLSLKANLIS
-1190 PTLVTPI
+1190 PTLTYPV
-1197 LGDATATSVTASSDI
+1197 LGDATATSVIASSDI
-1212 KAKRYIQYATTA
+1212 KAKRYIQYVNAA
-1224 ISSTSTTNFDLSRGN
+1224 ISSTTTTNIDLSTGN
-1239 VIQVNLATSI
+1239 VFQVDLANT
-1249 AEITFT
+1249 ITTISFS
-1255 NEAVGTYL
+1255 NIAVGTYL

-1282 WSGGVEPV
+1282 WSGGAEPV

>member
-1 MNIQFSIRRFIP
+1 MNIQFSIRRYFST
-13 YFILRHQNLRQLLC
+13 FILRHQNLRQLIC
-27 LQLLLLVLFNFVA
+27 LNLFLLVLFNFVT

-80 NANGSKVLIEEFQ
+80 NVNGTKVLIEEFQ

-113 GKFYNLNE
+113 GNFYNLNE

-128 YYLNIKIVITP
+128 YYLNIKIVIKP

-213 KVDGKQLTSNDYTNA
+213 KVDGKQLSTNDYTKA

-277 DVNTK
+277 DENTK

-291 VNIADLNNFLALKP
+291 VNIADLDNFLALKP
-305 NLSDLN
+305 NISDLN
-311 SSLDLKANN
+311 SSLGLKANN
-320 TDVSTGLL
+320 TDVTTGLL

-340 SNDYTATDKL
+340 SNDYTSSDKF

-366 LYATKAGL
+366 LF
-374 ALKVDHLIGKEL
+374 
-386 SSNDYTTIEKNKLAA
+386 
-401 ISGINTGDQNLSSYA
+401 
-416 TIANLGLKAN
+416 
-426 ITDVNTSL
+426 
-434 ALKANSNDL
+434 
-443 ITLLNTK
+443 
-450 ANLTD
+450 
-455 VNSSLSLMVN
+455 
-465 IADLNSGLNLKVD
+465 
-478 KEAGKVL
+478 
-485 SSNDYTSADKLK
+485 
-497 LSNIT
+497 
-502 GVNTGDQDLSLLAT
+502 AT

-573 LKANSSDMT
+573 LKANITDINTSLGLKANSADVTSSLALKANITDVNTSLALKANNVDVTSTLALKANITDVNTSLGLKANNIDVTSTLALKANSSDMT
-582 TSLGLKANAI
+582 TSLGLKANTT

-598 SLKEEQLNKSAA
+598 SLKEDQINKSAA
-610 SNLGGTAAND
+610 SNLGGTASND

-695 GGTNLTNV
+695 GGTNLN
-703 GTIISGTWSGT
+703 
-714 SISVAHGGTGANT
+714 
-727 AADARFNLGL
+727 NL
-737 VIGQDVQSPLTTTQ
+737 
-751 LAVLSNTSN
+751 
-760 INTGDE
+760 
-766 TIASIKTKLGI
+766 
-777 TTLSGVNTGDQDVSS
+777 
-792 FATITNLALKA
+792 
-803 NTSDMTTSLGLKAN
+803 
-817 ATDLTSGLALKAN
+817 
-830 TSDMTT
+830 
-836 SLGLKANATD
+836 
-846 LTSGLALKV
+846 
-855 DKVTGKE
+855 
-862 LSTNDYTTAEKNK
+862 
-875 LTAISGT
+875 
-882 NTGDQDV
+882 
-889 SSFATITNLALKA
+889 
-902 NTADMNTSLG
+902 
-912 LKANISDMTTSLVLK
+912 
-927 ANETDLTS
+927 
-935 GLALKVDKV
+935 
-944 TGKELSTNDYTTA
+944 
-957 EKNKLTAI
+957 
-965 SGTNTGDQDVSSFAT
+965 
-980 ITNLA
+980 
-985 LKANTADMNTSL
+985 
-997 GLKANISDMTTSLVL
+997 
-1012 KANATDLT
+1012 
-1020 SGLAL
+1020 
-1025 KVDKVTGK
+1025 
-1033 ELSTNDYT
+1033 
-1041 TAEKTKLAAIIGTN
+1041 
-1055 TGDQDLSSF
+1055 
-1064 ATITNLALKANTSD
+1064 
-1078 MTTSLGLKANT
+1078 
-1089 ADMTTS
+1089 
-1095 LGLKA
+1095 
-1100 NTSDMTTSLGLKA
+1100 
-1113 NTTDLTSGLALKVDK
+1113 
-1128 VTGKE
+1128 
-1133 LSTND
+1133 
-1138 YTTAEKNKLT
+1138 
-1148 AITGTNTGDQDLS
+1148 
-1161 SFATALSLA
+1161 
-1170 DKANT
+1170 
-1175 TDVTTSIALKANLIS
+1175 
-1190 PTLVTPI
+1190 
-1197 LGDATATSVTASSDI
+1197 
-1212 KAKRYIQYATTA
+1212 
-1224 ISSTSTTNFDLSRGN
+1224 
-1239 VIQVNLATSI
+1239 
-1249 AEITFT
+1249 
-1255 NEAVGTYL
+1255 
-1263 IKFKQTVG
+1263 
-1271 SKTVNFPDTWL
+1271 
-1282 WSGGVEPV
+1282 
-1290 VSATLGRTDIVT
+1290 
-1302 LIYDGT
+1302 
-1308 NYYAAIVQN
+1308 
-1317 FF
+1317 

>member
-1 MNIQFSIRRFIP
+1 MNIQFSIRRYFST
-13 YFILRHQNLRQLLC
+13 FILRHQNLRQLLC

-80 NANGSKVLIEEFQ
+80 NVNGTKVLIEEFQ

-320 TDVSTGLL
+320 TDVATGLL

-401 ISGINTGDQNLSSYA
+401 ISGTNTGDQNLSSYA

-478 KEAGKVL
+478 KVAGKVL

-516 ISNLSLKA
+516 ITNLSLKA
-524 NSDDVNSSLALK
+524 NSTDVNTSLGLKANNTDVISSLALK
-536 ANSADVTSSLALK
+536 ANSTDVNTSLGLKANSADIISSLALK
-549 ANITDINTSLGLKAN
+549 ANSTDVNTSLGLKAN
-564 SADVTSSLA
+564 SADVNSSLA
-573 LKANSSDMT
+573 LKANSTDVN
-582 TSLGLKANAI
+582 TSLGLKANSI

-598 SLKEEQLNKSAA
+598 SLKEDQLNKSAA
-610 SNLGGTAAND
+610 TNLGGTDAND
-620 ILYPTQKAVKA
+620 ILYPTQKAVKD

-646 ILTRHIASLNIT
+646 ILTRHIAALNIT

-690 LSTWQ
+690 ISSWQ
-695 GGTNLTNV
+695 GSSNLNSL
-703 GTIISGTWSGT
+703 GTITSGIWSGT
-714 SISVAHGGTGANT
+714 SVAITHGGTGANT

-760 INTGDE
+760 SNTGDE

-817 ATDLTSGLALKAN
+817 ATDLTSGLSLKAN

-836 SLGLKANATD
+836 SLGLKANSSD
-846 LTSGLALKV
+846 
-855 DKVTGKE
+855 VT
-862 LSTNDYTTAEKNK
+862 
-875 LTAISGT
+875 
-882 NTGDQDV
+882 
-889 SSFATITNLALKA
+889 
-902 NTADMNTSLG
+902 TSLG
-912 LKANISDMTTSLVLK
+912 LKV
-927 ANETDLTS
+927 NETDLTS
-935 GLALKVDKV
+935 GLALKA
-944 TGKELSTNDYTTA
+944 N
-957 EKNKLTAI
+957 
-965 SGTNTGDQDVSSFAT
+965 SS
-980 ITNLA
+980 
-985 LKANTADMNTSL
+985 DMTTSL
-997 GLKANISDMTTSLVL
+997 GLKAN
-1012 KANATDLT
+1012 ATDLI

-1055 TGDQDLSSF
+1055 TGDQDVSSF

-1089 ADMTTS
+1089 SDVTTS

-1100 NTSDMTTSLGLKA
+1100 SATDLSSGLALKANSSDVTTLLGLKA
-1113 NTTDLTSGLALKVDK
+1113 NATDLTSGLALK
-1128 VTGKE
+1128 
-1133 LSTND
+1133 SN
-1138 YTTAEKNKLT
+1138 TA
-1148 AITGTNTGDQDLS
+1148 
-1161 SFATALSLA
+1161 
-1170 DKANT
+1170 
-1175 TDVTTSIALKANLIS
+1175 DVTTSLALKANLIS

-1197 LGDATATSVTASSDI
+1197 LGDATATSVIASADV
-1212 KAKRYIQYATTA
+1212 KAKRYIQYATAA
-1224 ISSTSTTNFDLSRGN
+1224 ISSTTTTNIDLSTGN
-1239 VIQVNLATSI
+1239 VFQVDLANAITSI
-1249 AEITFT
+1249 TFS

-1271 SKTVNFPDTWL
+1271 SKNVNFPDSWF